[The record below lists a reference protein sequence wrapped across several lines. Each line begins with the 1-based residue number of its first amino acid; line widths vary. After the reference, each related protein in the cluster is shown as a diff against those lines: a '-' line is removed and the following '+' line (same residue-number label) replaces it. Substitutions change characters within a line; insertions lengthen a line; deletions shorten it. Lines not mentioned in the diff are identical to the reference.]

1 MEFLVISESKLKIM
15 LTKLEMKKYG
25 LDLPELDYQDKEV
38 RTAFW
43 QILDEAKAKCG
54 FDTKGEKVLIQFYP
68 SHSSAE
74 IFITKLGVLSK
85 SAERSIVGSDRIAML
100 SSEIRIYRFSC
111 LGSLIDAIRQN
122 SDVLSEEA
130 EAYLS
135 ENGSFYLIG
144 EERNLRSSSFSE
156 YGEEVPKAL
165 EAYIKERSRLIS
177 ASRGELISLTE
188 EN

>member
-15 LTKLEMKKYG
+15 LTKSEMKKYG
-25 LDLPELDYQDKEV
+25 LDSSELDYADKEV

-43 QILDEAKAKCG
+43 QILDEAKIKCG
-54 FDTKGEKVLIQFYP
+54 FDSKGEKVLIQFYP
-68 SHSSAE
+68 AHSSAE

-100 SSEIRIYRFSC
+100 SSEIRIYRFSS
-111 LGSLIDAIRQN
+111 LLSLIEALRRN
-122 SDVLSEEA
+122 SDVLSEDS

-156 YGEEVPKAL
+156 YGEEVPKGL

-177 ASRGELISLTE
+177 ASRNELIKLARE
-188 EN
+188 

>member
-1 MEFLVISESKLKIM
+1 MEFLVVSENKLKIM
-15 LTKLEMKKYG
+15 LTKAEMKKYG
-25 LDLPELDYQDKEV
+25 LDYPELDYADKEV

-68 SHSSAE
+68 AHSSAE

-85 SAERSIVGSDRIAML
+85 SAERSIIGSDRIAML
-100 SSEIRIYRFSC
+100 SSEIRIYRFTC
-111 LGSLIDAIRQN
+111 LSALIEALQRN

-135 ENGSFYLIG
+135 ENGNFYLIG

-156 YGEEVPKAL
+156 YGDEVPRGL
-165 EAYIKERSRLIS
+165 EAYIKERSRLIC
-177 ASRGELISLTE
+177 ASRSELISLRE
-188 EN
+188 ET